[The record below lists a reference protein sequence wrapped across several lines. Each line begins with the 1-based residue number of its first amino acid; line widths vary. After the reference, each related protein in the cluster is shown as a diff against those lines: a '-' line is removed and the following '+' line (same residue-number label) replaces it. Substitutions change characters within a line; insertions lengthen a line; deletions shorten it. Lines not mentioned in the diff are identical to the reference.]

1 MINLLLQIWI
11 KNNNQCCDT
20 DIIKYGNNIN
30 LMGSN
35 EFKTKFINRCVKQ
48 KINTITFIDDNLN
61 NKYHDFIN
69 NKKRFL

>member
-35 EFKTKFINRCVKQ
+35 EFKTKFINRCVK
-48 KINTITFIDDNLN
+48 
-61 NKYHDFIN
+61 
-69 NKKRFL
+69 